1 MIVGN
6 AMNGSY
12 RDARRWVDDYAVDG
26 GIKYSDPD
34 VSWTAAGRSKAIPS
48 AHSPTTASEHQCLSS
63 VFLER
68 AQRIA
73 PAPGSTRDV

>member
-1 MIVGN
+1 
-6 AMNGSY
+6 MNGYY

-34 VSWTAAGRSKAIPS
+34 VSWTGRWSFQG
-48 AHSPTTASEHQCLSS
+48 HSFCTFSDDGIGASMPSS